1 MLQTWADFVDT
12 QIDDDKKVIIGR
24 FGKVYKAE

>member
-12 QIDDDKKVIIGR
+12 QIDDGKKVIIGR